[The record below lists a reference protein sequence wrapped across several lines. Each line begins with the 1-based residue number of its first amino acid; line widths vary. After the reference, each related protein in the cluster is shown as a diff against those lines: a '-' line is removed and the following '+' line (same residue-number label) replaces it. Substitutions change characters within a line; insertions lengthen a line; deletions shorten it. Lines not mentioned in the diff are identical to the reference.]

1 MVREISSS
9 SEGRGTLLY
18 GRGEG
23 RGLGIMTKDKSLVE
37 IEIHLNEM
45 EIELIWLS
53 GVELRVELRGTPL
66 EGSNVIVSWSTLR

>member
-1 MVREISSS
+1 
-9 SEGRGTLLY
+9 
-18 GRGEG
+18 
-23 RGLGIMTKDKSLVE
+23 MTKDKSLVE